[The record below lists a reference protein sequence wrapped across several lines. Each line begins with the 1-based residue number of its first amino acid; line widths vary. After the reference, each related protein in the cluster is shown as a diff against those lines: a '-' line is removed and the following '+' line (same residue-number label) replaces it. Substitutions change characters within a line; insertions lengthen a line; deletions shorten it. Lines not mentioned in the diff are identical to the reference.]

1 MADYMVRASSLL
13 GIRPAIEELGG
24 NADALLQQVGL
35 SDAELDPESWISY
48 RSFLQLLENAAQST
62 GCSHFGLQ
70 LSRHQDIGILGTL
83 GFIIQQAPDLRT
95 ALRELTTHFSHHNQ
109 GADVSLSVDGSVA
122 QWRFT
127 CKLEGKVPISQQAD
141 LVAGVGMGLVRLLL
155 NPSWSPNAIYFSHAP
170 PQDLK
175 PYKKY
180 FNCPVFFN
188 WDSSYVTFDAAIL
201 DSPISESNPQ
211 LHRVLQEHLHMM
223 RSKFPKDYCG
233 QVRYLIQQ
241 AMTTGDCSIER
252 VANSLAINKRTL
264 QRQLKMHDT
273 SYKDL
278 LEEVRFDIAR
288 GYLLESGG
296 SLTALADMLCYS
308 ELSAFS
314 NAFRQR
320 HNVSP
325 RQWKRQHATVI

>member
-1 MADYMVRASSLL
+1 MVDYMVRAASLH
-13 GIRPAIEELGG
+13 GIRATIEEQGG

-35 SDAELDPESWISY
+35 LNAELDPESWISY
-48 RSFLQLLENAAQST
+48 RSFLQLLANAALST
-62 GCSHFGLQ
+62 GCPHFGLE

-109 GADVSLSVDGSVA
+109 GADVSLIADGSIA

-141 LVAGVGMGLVRLLL
+141 LVAAIGVGLIRLLL
-155 NPSWSPNAIYFSHAP
+155 NPNWSPNAVYFSHAR

-175 PYKKY
+175 PYKKC
-180 FNCPVFFN
+180 FNCGVFFN
-188 WDSSYVTFDAAIL
+188 WDSSYLTFDAAIL
-201 DSPISESNPQ
+201 DSPISESNPL
-211 LHRVLQEHLHMM
+211 LHRVLQDHLQMM
-223 RSKFPKDYCG
+223 QSQFPNDYCG

-252 VANSLAINKRTL
+252 VANSLAVNKRTL
-264 QRQLKMHDT
+264 QRQLKTHDT
-273 SYKDL
+273 SYKDM

-296 SLTALADMLCYS
+296 SLTALADMLGYS

-325 RQWKRQHATVI
+325 REWKKQHATLM

>member
-1 MADYMVRASSLL
+1 MADYMVRAAALL
-13 GIRPAIEELGG
+13 GMRTTIEELGG
-24 NADALLQQVGL
+24 NADALLQEVGL

-48 RSFLQLLENAAQST
+48 NSFLQLLENAALST
-62 GCSHFGLQ
+62 GCQHFGLQ

-109 GADVSLSVDGSVA
+109 GAEVSLNVEGNTA

-127 CKLEGKVPISQQAD
+127 CKLEGKLPISQQAD
-141 LVAGVGMGLVRLLL
+141 QVAGIGVGLIRLLL
-155 NPSWSPNAIYFSHAP
+155 KPSWSPNAVYSSHAP
-170 PQDLK
+170 PQDTR
-175 PYKKY
+175 PFKKY

-188 WDSSYVTFDAAIL
+188 WDSSYLTFDAAIL

-211 LHRVLQEHLHMM
+211 LLRVLQQHLHMM
-223 RSKFPKDYCG
+223 QSKFPNDYCG
-233 QVRYLIQQ
+233 QIRYLIQQ
-241 AMTTGDCSIER
+241 AMNTGDCSIDR

-264 QRQLKMHDT
+264 QRQLKTHNT
-273 SYKDL
+273 NYKDL

-325 RQWKRQHATVI
+325 REWKKQHAAPM